1 MVGTPDISYGHPCS
15 LTSGAECRPSSD
27 NCPFG
32 FLFSEMRRIP
42 GKAGPGDL
50 KGYPTLP
57 PTSPSQK
64 SGPCV
69 EASALAP
76 CGSISHPVLGSFYPG
91 NYRGSRAWIWV
102 ATARKPQPKDPA
114 QAHTLSDQALPV
126 LQEQADQLLCPLLR
140 ASVAGLKSGLAS
152 HHIFTG
158 YVLDSH
164 MGGACIS
171 DTILQS

>member
-1 MVGTPDISYGHPCS
+1 MASETG
-15 LTSGAECRPSSD
+15 CRPSPD
-27 NCPFG
+27 NGPFG
-32 FLFSEMRRIP
+32 FLSSETRQIP

-64 SGPCV
+64 PGPCV

-76 CGSISHPVLGSFYPG
+76 CGSISHPELGSFYPG
-91 NYRGSRAWIWV
+91 NYRGSGAWIWV
-102 ATARKPQPKDPA
+102 ATARKPQPEDPA
-114 QAHTLSDQALPV
+114 QAYTLSDQALPV
-126 LQEQADQLLCPLLR
+126 LQEQADHLLCPLLR
-140 ASVAGLKSGLAS
+140 ASVADLKSGLAS

-164 MGGACIS
+164 MGACIS